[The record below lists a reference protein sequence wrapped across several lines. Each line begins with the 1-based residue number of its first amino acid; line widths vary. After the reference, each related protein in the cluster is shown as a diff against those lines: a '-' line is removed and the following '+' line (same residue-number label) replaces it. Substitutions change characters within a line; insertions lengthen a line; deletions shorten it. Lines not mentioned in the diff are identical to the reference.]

1 MKKKT
6 AAFVSATLLATALLA
21 ACSKAPAGDALSP
34 EPVPETAVPA
44 VSTAALSSGSV
55 TVYDFGET
63 KLHVFFTNDALG
75 DVAYIVEGADALV
88 GIELPSFTEGLN
100 AWKAYADGLGKPMDD
115 IFLCSHPAGASY
127 ITGMNVYGTQG
138 AKDSIASG
146 SAYATAQGL
155 YETFGEAFHGGSD
168 IAAVN
173 QVVSG
178 PVTVAGISFN
188 LIERGEAYD
197 LEIPAI
203 NAVYTHMLGKTSHS
217 ILTSLEH
224 MDEIAAALK
233 TYQAKGYEKILPSHG
248 GPEGQDAV
256 AEKLSYIE
264 KTRELA
270 AANGT
275 AADFIRAMQEAF
287 PNYDGENYLEMTA
300 GYLYQ

>member
-6 AAFVSATLLATALLA
+6 TAFVSTALLATSLLA
-21 ACSKAPAGDALSP
+21 ACSKAPAGDAHSP
-34 EPVPETAVPA
+34 EPAPETAVPA

-88 GIELPSFTEGLN
+88 GIELPSFTEGLE
-100 AWKAYADGLGKPMDD
+100 AWKAYTDGLGKPMAD

-155 YETFGEAFHGGSD
+155 YETFVEAFHGATD

-197 LEIPAI
+197 LEIPAV

-224 MDEIAAALK
+224 MDEITAALK
-233 TYQAKGYEKILPSHG
+233 TYQAKGYEKILSSHG

-264 KTRELA
+264 KTKELA
-270 AANGT
+270 AANST

>member
-6 AAFVSATLLATALLA
+6 TAFVSTALLATSLLA
-21 ACSKAPAGDALSP
+21 ACSKAPAGDAHSP
-34 EPVPETAVPA
+34 EPAPETAVPA

-88 GIELPSFTEGLN
+88 GIELPSFTEGLE
-100 AWKAYADGLGKPMDD
+100 AWKAYTDGLGKPMAD

-155 YETFGEAFHGGSD
+155 YETFGEAFHGGPD

-197 LEIPAI
+197 LEIPAV

-224 MDEIAAALK
+224 MDEITAALK
-233 TYQAKGYEKILPSHG
+233 TYQAKGYEKILSSHG

-264 KTRELA
+264 KTKELA
-270 AANGT
+270 AAT

>member
-6 AAFVSATLLATALLA
+6 TAFVSTALLATSLLA
-21 ACSKAPAGDALSP
+21 ACSKAPAGDAHSP
-34 EPVPETAVPA
+34 EPAPETAVPA

-88 GIELPSFTEGLN
+88 GIELPSFTEGLE
-100 AWKAYADGLGKPMDD
+100 AWKAYTDGLGKPMAD

-155 YETFGEAFHGGSD
+155 YETFGEAFHGGPD

-197 LEIPAI
+197 LEIPAV

-224 MDEIAAALK
+224 MDEITAALK
-233 TYQAKGYEKILPSHG
+233 TYQAKGYEKILSSHG

-264 KTRELA
+264 KTKELA
-270 AANGT
+270 AAN